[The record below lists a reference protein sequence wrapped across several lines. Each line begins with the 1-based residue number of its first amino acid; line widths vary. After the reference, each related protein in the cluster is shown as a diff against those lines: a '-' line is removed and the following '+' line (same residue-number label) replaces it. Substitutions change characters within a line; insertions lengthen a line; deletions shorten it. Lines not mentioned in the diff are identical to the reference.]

1 MRYRFLWLAA
11 CGLLVG
17 ACAPALQEVKEV
29 KPAPPPEPVA
39 EAPAVQ
45 KMDDGPRISDDFV
58 VLMAREGDT
67 AESLAGK
74 YLGRADRAWVI
85 GEFRDGAPIKP
96 GDVVV
101 IPLRPRRLG
110 GIEADGHQVVPILTY
125 HDIESVSRSRFAITA
140 ELFEKQLQYLKEN
153 GYVGITPDRLLRFL
167 RYEEPLPRKPVMI
180 TIDDGYKSAK
190 TIAAPLLQKYGY
202 PATFFIYT
210 DFIGGGR
217 NALTWNEVRELR
229 AMGFDV
235 QGHSKTHSN
244 LAVPPANESPTERA
258 ARLDAEIVVT
268 KQLMEQR
275 IGAPVTHFAYPYG
288 GFDAEVAAKVKS
300 AGYEIGFGAQ
310 KGSNPFFAHPY
321 RLRRYS
327 VFMEKDLTK
336 FVDMLRTFEKD

>member
-1 MRYRFLWLAA
+1 MQTRLVWLAA

-17 ACAPALQEVKEV
+17 ACAPALQEVKEA
-29 KPAPPPEPVA
+29 KPVQPVE
-39 EAPAVQ
+39 EAPAV
-45 KMDDGPRISDDFV
+45 KKVEDAPRISEDYV
-58 VLMAREGDT
+58 VLVAREGDT

-74 YLGRADRAWVI
+74 YLGRADRSWIVS
-85 GEFRDGAPIKP
+85 EFRESAPIRQ

-110 GIEADGHQVVPILTY
+110 GIEANGHQVVPILTY

-140 ELFEKQLQYLKEN
+140 ELFEKQLQYLKDN

-167 RYEEPLPRKPVMI
+167 RYEEPLPRKAVMI

-190 TIAAPLLQKYGY
+190 TIAAPLLLKYGF
-202 PATFFIYT
+202 PAIFFIYT

-217 NALTWNEVRELR
+217 HALTWNELKELK
-229 AMGFDV
+229 ALGFDV
-235 QGHSKTHSN
+235 EGHSKTHNN

-258 ARLDAEIVVT
+258 ARLEAETIGT

-275 IGAPVTHFAYPYG
+275 IGAQVRYFAYPYG
-288 GFDAEVAAKVKS
+288 GFDSEVVAKVKA
-300 AGYEIGFGAQ
+300 AGYEVGFGAQ
-310 KGSNPFFAHPY
+310 KGSNPFFMHRY
-321 RLRRYS
+321 RLKRYS

-336 FVDMLRTFEKD
+336 FVEMLQTYEKD